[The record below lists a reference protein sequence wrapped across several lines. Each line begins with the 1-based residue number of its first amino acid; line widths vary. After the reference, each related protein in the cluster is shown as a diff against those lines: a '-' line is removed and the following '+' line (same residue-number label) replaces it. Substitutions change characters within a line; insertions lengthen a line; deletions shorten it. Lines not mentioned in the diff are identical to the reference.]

1 MYQINV
7 TDDGLRTKSEEIYA
21 TACYQGVLG
30 ELLVVSNILIIF
42 IDMSVSGR
50 NHRLQNIPDLFS
62 KECWK
67 SKVKPDIH
75 VSNRDLTDQLSD
87 LGINDQHAKYPGM

>member
-1 MYQINV
+1 
-7 TDDGLRTKSEEIYA
+7 
-21 TACYQGVLG
+21 
-30 ELLVVSNILIIF
+30 
-42 IDMSVSGR
+42 MSVEGR

-67 SKVKPDIH
+67 SKLEPDLH
-75 VSNRDLTDQLSD
+75 VSDRDLADQLFD